1 MQDSVTAGS
10 PPASRAEP
18 QRRGARAY
26 RSLVVK
32 TVLLAVIFLVVP
44 LILYVQFKAADE
56 EKQDLL
62 LRSVREQGRVLGQAL
77 VPLLAAGGDH
87 PALPQLGRELARF
100 ADEVTNVK
108 LLFAPPGGG
117 FFYIASWPVV
127 PAAQLDI
134 EREKLDQEGV
144 LQRLAQTCQ
153 GQLPDAFRYSTP
165 NGGDEVV
172 TSVTPLS
179 TPAGCWV
186 LVTSFPAGM
195 MPGARIGVPYWAT
208 PEVKFAAAIYLAMV
222 LITLTTFLRV
232 RRGLRHFTERAR
244 AIRDEG
250 PGAGPFGAHN
260 EIPELDDVAEEFD
273 RMVDVLHSSAN
284 DIRRAAEDNAHAFK
298 TPIAVIRQS
307 LEPLKRGV
315 AAANQRGLRALGLIE
330 SSLDKLDGLV
340 ASARRLGEATADLI
354 DTRRT
359 DVDLSSLV
367 HRLLHAHVDTFSQ
380 RRLLLKGYIG
390 PGILAFANEEM
401 VETVVENVV
410 DNAISFSPEG
420 GEIGVRLEVRG
431 DRAVLLIGDS
441 GPGVPEADLGRI
453 FDRYFSQRPGLAESD
468 DSPVT
473 HFGIGL
479 WIARR
484 NVEALGGTI
493 RAENRSPSGLLI
505 RIELPLTETSRAAAA
520 APKSAMRHS

>member
-1 MQDSVTAGS
+1 MQDSATAGS
-10 PPASRAEP
+10 QAVSRAEP
-18 QRRGARAY
+18 TRRRAGAF
-26 RSLVVK
+26 RSLAVK
-32 TVLLAVIFLVVP
+32 TVLLAVIFFVVP
-44 LILYVQFKAADE
+44 LILYVQFRAADE
-56 EKQDLL
+56 EKQELL

-77 VPLLAAGGDH
+77 LPLLAAGGDH
-87 PALPQLGRELARF
+87 PALPQLGAELARF
-100 ADEVTNVK
+100 ADDITNVK

-134 EREKLDQEGV
+134 EREKLKQQGV
-144 LQRLAQTCQ
+144 LERLGQTCE

-165 NGGDEVV
+165 NGNDEVV

-186 LVTSFPAGM
+186 IVTSFPAGM
-195 MPGARIGVPYWAT
+195 MPGARLGVPYWAT
-208 PEVKFAAAIYLAMV
+208 PEVKLAAAIYLAMV
-222 LITLTTFLRV
+222 LLTLTTFLRV
-232 RRGLRHFTERAR
+232 RRGLRHFAERAR
-244 AIRDEG
+244 AIRDRG

-260 EIPELDDVAEEFD
+260 EIPELNAVAEEFD
-273 RMVDVLHSSAN
+273 RMVEVLHSSAD

-315 AAANQRGLRALGLIE
+315 APANQRGVRALGLIE

-359 DVDLSSLV
+359 DVDLSTLL
-367 HRLLHAHVDTFSQ
+367 HRLLHAHVDTFA
-380 RRLLLKGYIG
+380 RRGLVLKGHIA
-390 PGILAFANEEM
+390 PGVLAFANEEM
-401 VETVVENVV
+401 VETVIENVV

-420 GEIGVRLEVRG
+420 GEIGVRLEARG
-431 DRAVLLIGDS
+431 DVAELLIGDS
-441 GPGVPEADLGRI
+441 GPGVAEEDLGRI

-468 DSPVT
+468 ESPET

-493 RAENRSPSGLLI
+493 RAETRKPHGLLV
-505 RIELPLTETSRAAAA
+505 RIELPLTEASRAAL
-520 APKSAMRHS
+520 APLKTPMRLA

>member
-1 MQDSVTAGS
+1 
-10 PPASRAEP
+10 
-18 QRRGARAY
+18 
-26 RSLVVK
+26 
-32 TVLLAVIFLVVP
+32 VLLAVIFLVVP
-44 LILYVQFKAADE
+44 LILYGQFKAADE

-62 LRSVREQGRVLGQAL
+62 LRSVREQGRLLGQAL
-77 VPLLAAGGDH
+77 LPMLTAGGDH
-87 PALPQLGRELARF
+87 PALPQLGTELARF

-117 FFYIASWPVV
+117 FFYIASQPVV
-127 PAAQLDI
+127 PPAQLDI
-134 EREKLDQEGV
+134 ERDKLQQQGV
-144 LQRLAQTCQ
+144 LDRLSRTCQ

-165 NGGDEVV
+165 SGDDEVV

-195 MPGARIGVPYWAT
+195 MPGARLGVPYWAT
-208 PEVKFAAAIYLAMV
+208 PEVKLAAVIYLAMV
-222 LITLTTFLRV
+222 LLTLTTFLRV

-260 EIPELDDVAEEFD
+260 EIPELDAVAHEFD
-273 RMVDVLHSSAN
+273 RMVEVLHSSAD

-315 AAANQRGLRALGLIE
+315 AIGNQRGLRALGLIE

-359 DVDLSSLV
+359 DVDLSSLL
-367 HRLLHAHVDTFSQ
+367 HRLLHAHVDTFAR
-380 RRLLLKGYIG
+380 RRLVLKGHIA
-390 PGILAFANEEM
+390 PHVLAFANEEM

-410 DNAISFSPEG
+410 DNALSFSPDG
-420 GEIGVRLEVRG
+420 VEIGVRLEAQG
-431 DRAVLLIGDS
+431 AFATLLIGDS
-441 GPGVPEADLGRI
+441 GPGVPEEDLGRI
-453 FDRYFSQRPGLAESD
+453 FDRYFSQRPGLAVSD
-468 DSPVT
+468 DSPET
-473 HFGIGL
+473 NFGIGL

-493 RAENRSPSGLLI
+493 RAENRRPNGLLI
-505 RIELPLTETSRAAAA
+505 RIELPLTEPKRVAIA
-520 APKSAMRHS
+520 APKAVPRSA

>member
-1 MQDSVTAGS
+1 MQDSATVGS
-10 PPASRAEP
+10 PPTSRAEP
-18 QRRGARAY
+18 SRRRARAY

-32 TVLLAVIFLVVP
+32 TILLAVIFFVVP
-44 LILYVQFKAADE
+44 LILYSQFKAADE
-56 EKQDLL
+56 EKQGLL
-62 LRSVREQGRVLGQAL
+62 LRSVREQGRLLGQAL
-77 VPLLAAGGDH
+77 LPLLEKGGDR
-87 PALPQLGRELARF
+87 PALPQLGHELERF
-100 ADEVTNVK
+100 ADNITNVK

-134 EREKLDQEGV
+134 EREKLRQQGV
-144 LQRLAQTCQ
+144 LDKLSATCE
-153 GQLPDAFRYSTP
+153 GQFPVAFRYSTP
-165 NGGDEVV
+165 KGDDEVV

-179 TPAGCWV
+179 TTAGCWI
-186 LVTSFPAGM
+186 LVTSFPAGVL
-195 MPGARIGVPYWAT
+195 PGAHLGEPYWAT

-222 LITLTTFLRV
+222 LLTLTTFLRV
-232 RRGLRHFTERAR
+232 RRGLNHFAERAR

-250 PGAGPFGAHN
+250 PSAGPFGAHN
-260 EIPELDDVAEEFD
+260 EIPELDAVAQEFD
-273 RMVDVLHSSAN
+273 RMVEVLHSSAD

-315 AAANQRGLRALGLIE
+315 AAENQRGARAVGLIE

-359 DVDLSSLV
+359 EVDLSSLL
-367 HRLLHAHVDTFSQ
+367 HRLLHAHADTFSQ
-380 RRLLLKGYIG
+380 RRIVLKGRIA
-390 PGILAFANEEM
+390 PGIVAFANEEM
-401 VETVVENVV
+401 VETVIENVL
-410 DNAISFSPEG
+410 DNAISFSPDDS
-420 GEIGVRLEVRG
+420 EIGVRLEAAG
-431 DRAVLLIGDS
+431 DVVVFLLGDS
-441 GPGVPEADLGRI
+441 GPGVPEEDLTRI
-453 FDRYFSQRPGLAESD
+453 FGRYFSQRPRQAPSD
-468 DSPVT
+468 DAPVT

-493 RAENRSPSGLLI
+493 RAENRAPHGLLLH
-505 RIELPLTETSRAAAA
+505 IELPRGEVGRAVAGP
-520 APKSAMRHS
+520 PKSAIRLS